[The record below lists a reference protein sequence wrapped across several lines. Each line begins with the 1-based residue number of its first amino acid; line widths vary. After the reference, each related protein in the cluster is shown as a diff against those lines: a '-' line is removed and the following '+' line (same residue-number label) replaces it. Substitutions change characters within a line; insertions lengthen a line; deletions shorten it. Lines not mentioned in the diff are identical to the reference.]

1 MLISSAPE
9 LEVTKIAEVDD
20 INQDEETGPGDI
32 INYTIT
38 IENKGNITITG
49 ISIIDTMIDGNG
61 RSLSLTSGPKFV
73 SSSEDSPKGILLPG
87 EVATYTATYRI
98 LERDLE
104 SDFIENSA
112 LAVGSSPENQDDVTD
127 VSDDGIDD
135 DDNTQDDP
143 TIVEISYIPP
153 YFEIFNLVT
162 SNQDGLNDYFKIAGI
177 ENFPDNN
184 VKIYNRWGVL
194 VYEVDNYGNSSQS
207 QNVFKGFSAGRITI
221 NKGVRL
227 PYGTYY
233 YLIEFKGENPGSKTY
248 SGYLYL
254 N

>member
-20 INQDEETGPGDI
+20 INQDDETGPGDI

-61 RSLSLTSGPKFV
+61 RSLSLSSGPSFV
-73 SSSEDSPKGILLPG
+73 SSSEDSPKGKLLPG
-87 EVATYTATYRI
+87 EVATYSATYRI

-112 LAVGSSPENQDDVTD
+112 LALGSSPENQDDVTD

-143 TIVEISYIPP
+143 TIVEISYTPP
-153 YFEIFNLVT
+153 YFEIFNLCLLYT
-162 SNQDGLNDYFKIAGI
+162 SPSPRD
-177 ENFPDNN
+177 
-184 VKIYNRWGVL
+184 
-194 VYEVDNYGNSSQS
+194 
-207 QNVFKGFSAGRITI
+207 
-221 NKGVRL
+221 
-227 PYGTYY
+227 
-233 YLIEFKGENPGSKTY
+233 
-248 SGYLYL
+248 
-254 N
+254 